1 MVVLFLKIL
10 ILGNFCLEGMILVKF
25 KLNYLIVAICVII
38 VGVAFTAVVFSG
50 KEVKTNLYQKDEIS
64 FNYPS
69 TWVTNNQSQDSQI
82 VAFKDPK
89 SNLTVTVNRQLMPTG
104 YKPSDN
110 FIMNIS
116 ENQSDFKFIS
126 NHTLN
131 QNGNVIASN
140 VYRMKI
146 NGKTIQRTE
155 LWINQN
161 NALYSIIYT
170 TNDLDMNLN
179 SPEISSVT
187 RNLTIKNTTLPNTVV
202 IGQVSMPSL
211 GLNWN
216 ISDDTVN
223 RYGSVYHVSNSF
235 YPGQN
240 GTIGLLGHHTR
251 YSGPFNNTYQ
261 LKAGDQVI
269 ITDYLT
275 QKKYI
280 YEFTSNGDIKSD
292 YKTNPV
298 QFAAGTYGLTLIT
311 CYPPGYMEA
320 AYQTHLNL
328 VSVQPI

>member
-1 MVVLFLKIL
+1 MAEI
-10 ILGNFCLEGMILVKF
+10 
-25 KLNYLIVAICVII
+25 KLSYLIVALCVII
-38 VGVAFTAVVFSG
+38 VGVAFAAVVFSG
-50 KEVKTNLYQKDEIS
+50 KEVKTSQYQKDEIS
-64 FNYPS
+64 FYYPS
-69 TWVTNNQSQDSQI
+69 TWKTTNQTYDSQI
-82 VAFKDPK
+82 VAFTDPK
-89 SNLTVTVNRQLMPTG
+89 KNLTVTVNRQLMPIG
-104 YKPSDN
+104 YSPSEN
-110 FIMNIS
+110 FTLNVP
-116 ENQSDFKFIS
+116 ENQSGFKLIS
-126 NHTLN
+126 HGTLDK
-131 QNGNVIASN
+131 NGNNISSN

-155 LWINQN
+155 LWINKN

-170 TNDLDMNLN
+170 TNDLGINLN
-179 SPEISSVT
+179 SPEIESVT
-187 RNLTIKNTTLPNTVV
+187 RNLTINNTTLPNNVV
-202 IGQVSMPSL
+202 IGQVSLPSL

-223 RYGSVYHVSNSF
+223 HYGSVYHVASSF

-251 YSGPFNNTYQ
+251 YSAPFNDTYQ

-275 QKKYI
+275 QKKYV
-280 YEFTSNGDIKSD
+280 YTVVSNGDIKSD

-298 QFAAGTYGLTLIT
+298 QFSAGTYGLTLIT

-328 VSVQPI
+328 VSVMPI

>member
-1 MVVLFLKIL
+1 MFGGIH
-10 ILGNFCLEGMILVKF
+10 LVKF
-25 KLNYLIVAICVII
+25 NIKYIIVALCVII
-38 VGVAFTAVVFSG
+38 VGVAFTAVAFSG
-50 KEVKTNLYQKDEIS
+50 KEVKTSLYQKDEIS

-69 TWVTNNQSQDSQI
+69 TWETTNQTQDSQI
-82 VAFKDPK
+82 AAFKDPK
-89 SNLTVTVNRQLMPTG
+89 SNLTVTVNRQLIPTG
-104 YKPSDN
+104 YSPSEN
-110 FIMNIS
+110 FTMNVP
-116 ENQSDFKFIS
+116 ENQSGFKLIS
-126 NHTLN
+126 HRTLDP
-131 QNGNVIASN
+131 NGNQITSDI
-140 VYRMKI
+140 YQMKI
-146 NGKTIQRTE
+146 NGTTIQRTE
-155 LWINQN
+155 LWINKN

-170 TNDLDMNLN
+170 TNNLGINLN
-179 SPEISSVT
+179 SPEIESVT
-187 RNLTIKNTTLPNTVV
+187 QNLTIKNTTLPNTVV

-223 RYGSVYHVSNSF
+223 HYGSVYHVATSF

-251 YSGPFNNTYQ
+251 YSAPFNDTYQ
-261 LKAGDQVI
+261 LKAGDRVI

-280 YEFTSNGDIKSD
+280 YNVTSNGDIKTD

-328 VSVQPI
+328 VSVMPI

>member
-1 MVVLFLKIL
+1 
-10 ILGNFCLEGMILVKF
+10 LEGIYLVKS

-38 VGVAFTAVVFSG
+38 IGVAFTAVVFSG
-50 KEVKTNLYQKDEIS
+50 KEVKTSLYQKDEIS
-64 FNYPS
+64 FNYPD
-69 TWVTNNQSQDSQI
+69 TWEKTNQTHDSQI
-82 VAFKDPK
+82 VAFSDPK
-89 SNLTVTVNRQLMPTG
+89 SNLTVSVNRQLMPVG
-104 YKPSDN
+104 YSPSEN
-110 FIMNIS
+110 FTLNVP
-116 ENQSDFKFIS
+116 ENQSGFKLIS
-126 NHTLN
+126 HGTSDP
-131 QNGNVIASN
+131 NGNNITSDI
-140 VYRMKI
+140 YQMKI
-146 NGKTIQRTE
+146 NGTTIQRTE
-155 LWINQN
+155 LWINKN
-161 NALYSIIYT
+161 NALYSIIFT
-170 TNDLDMNLN
+170 TTDLDINMK

-187 RNLTIKNTTLPNTVV
+187 QNLTIKNTTLPNTVV

-223 RYGSVYHVSNSF
+223 HYGSVYHIATSF

-240 GTIGLLGHHTR
+240 GTVGLLGHHTR
-251 YSGPFNNTYQ
+251 YSAPFNNTYQ
-261 LKAGDQVI
+261 LTAGDQVI

-280 YEFTSNGDIKSD
+280 YNVTSNGDIKSD

-328 VSVQPI
+328 VSVMPI

>member
-1 MVVLFLKIL
+1 MEGIYLAKI
-10 ILGNFCLEGMILVKF
+10 
-25 KLNYLIVAICVII
+25 KLNYLIVALCVII
-38 VGVAFTAVVFSG
+38 VGVAFAAVVFSG

-69 TWVTNNQSQDSQI
+69 TWETINQTQDSQI
-82 VAFKDPK
+82 VAFTDPK
-89 SNLTVTVNRQLMPTG
+89 KNLTVTVNRQLMPVG
-104 YKPSDN
+104 YSASEN
-110 FIMNIS
+110 FTLNVP
-116 ENQSDFKFIS
+116 ENQSGFKLIS
-126 NHTLN
+126 HETSD
-131 QNGNVIASN
+131 QNGNNISSN
-140 VYRMKI
+140 VYQMKI

-155 LWINQN
+155 LWINKN

-170 TNDLDMNLN
+170 TNDQGINLN
-179 SPEISSVT
+179 SPEIESVT
-187 RNLTIKNTTLPNTVV
+187 RNLTINNTTLPNTVV
-202 IGQVSMPSL
+202 IGQVSFPSL

-223 RYGSVYHVSNSF
+223 HYGSVYHVANSF

-251 YSGPFNNTYQ
+251 YSAPFNNTYQ

-280 YEFTSNGDIKSD
+280 YTVVSNGDIKAD

-298 QFAAGTYGLTLIT
+298 QFPAGTYGLTLIT

-328 VSVQPI
+328 VSVMPI